1 MGMILL
7 YLRRQRHRVIA
18 HELRSLLR
26 ASLCFTRLCRDH
38 IYSTLKQI

>member
-18 HELRSLLR
+18 HGLRSLYGQVYVL
-26 ASLCFTRLCRDH
+26 LDCVVTIFIQH
-38 IYSTLKQI
+38 